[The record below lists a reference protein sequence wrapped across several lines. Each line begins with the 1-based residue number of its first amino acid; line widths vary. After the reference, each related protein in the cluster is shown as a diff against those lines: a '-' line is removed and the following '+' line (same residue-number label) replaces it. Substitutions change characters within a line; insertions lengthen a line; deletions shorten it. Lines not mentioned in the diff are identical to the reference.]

1 MGNTAE
7 SRHCFRFGEFELDPD
22 LRQLRI
28 NGRVIVLQEQSF
40 QILSALLASPGQ
52 LVTRKELTEQLW
64 PEGTFVDF
72 EHSLNTAVNRLREV
86 LEDSA
91 EHPRFIETMPR
102 RGYRFIAPV
111 TSTEAAAVVPGI
123 PSRAGDPQ
131 KTRDQNSEAVANAP
145 VRFLKNRNVKIA
157 TVVASA
163 LPIAILAAGVTS
175 YLRTPPKLTEKDSIV
190 LADFTNAT
198 GDPVFD
204 GTLRQGLAVQLEQS
218 PFLDVVSDEQIADTL
233 RLMAQPA
240 NAKLTRQLA
249 GEVCQRDGSVALL
262 EGSIANLEGE
272 YVIGLS
278 AVDCHQGRT
287 LAQAQVVA
295 GSKRQVLHALGNA
308 ATEIRTKLGESL
320 SSVQT
325 FDTPLEQA
333 TTPSLEAL
341 QAYSLGRNILAV
353 KGENVAVVPLYQ
365 HAIQLDPQ
373 FAMAYSSLGM
383 TYMNLGEQLL
393 AADQARK
400 AYEMRERVS
409 TREKF
414 YIEANYY
421 GLAIGDLEKAR
432 RIYEIWKHA
441 YPRDYIPLANLGGID
456 TQLGRYD
463 RVLAED
469 LENLR
474 LDPTKGT
481 THADVV
487 SDYVYLNRLGDARA
501 AAEQALSKGFDTP
514 ELRGKLYV
522 IAFLEND
529 PSGMKLQTVWSSE
542 KREVEDWFF
551 TLEADTAAYTG
562 KLRKARELS
571 RHAVVSA
578 KGLGEVETAAV
589 YEGFSALRESLMGNP
604 VQARERVTAAL
615 RLSRGREVLAA
626 AALALAFSGDVG
638 ESEARAN
645 ELVQRFPEDT
655 LVKYNYLPT
664 IRARIALNRNQ
675 ASKAIEAVEVAAP
688 YELGAVGDR
697 AFTLSLYPAYVRGQA
712 HLVARHGSE
721 AAAEFQKIIDHPG
734 VVQNELI
741 GALARLGLARAN
753 VLQGKTPKAVAE
765 YQEFLTLWKDADS
778 EIPILKQAK
787 AEYAKLH

>member
-7 SRHCFRFGEFELDPD
+7 SRHCFRFGEFELDPE

-123 PSRAGDPQ
+123 PSRASDPQ
-131 KTRDQNSEAVANAP
+131 KTREGNSEAVAKAP
-145 VRFLKNRNVKIA
+145 VPFLNNRNVKIA
-157 TVVASA
+157 AVVASA
-163 LPIAILAAGVTS
+163 LLILIAILAAGVKS
-175 YLRTPPKLTEKDSIV
+175 YLRPTPKLTEEDSIV

-218 PFLDVVSDEQIADTL
+218 PFLDVVSDEQVAETL

-249 GEVCQRDGSVALL
+249 GEVCQRDGSLAVL

-278 AVDCHQGRT
+278 AVDCYKGRT
-287 LAQAQVVA
+287 LAQTQVMA

-320 SSVQT
+320 TSVQP

-373 FAMAYSSLGM
+373 FAMAYSTLGM
-383 TYMNLGEQLL
+383 MYINLGEQLL

-441 YPRDYIPLANLGGID
+441 YPRDYIPLA
-456 TQLGRYD
+456 
-463 RVLAED
+463 
-469 LENLR
+469 
-474 LDPTKGT
+474 
-481 THADVV
+481 
-487 SDYVYLNRLGDARA
+487 
-501 AAEQALSKGFDTP
+501 
-514 ELRGKLYV
+514 
-522 IAFLEND
+522 
-529 PSGMKLQTVWSSE
+529 
-542 KREVEDWFF
+542 
-551 TLEADTAAYTG
+551 
-562 KLRKARELS
+562 
-571 RHAVVSA
+571 
-578 KGLGEVETAAV
+578 
-589 YEGFSALRESLMGNP
+589 
-604 VQARERVTAAL
+604 
-615 RLSRGREVLAA
+615 
-626 AALALAFSGDVG
+626 
-638 ESEARAN
+638 
-645 ELVQRFPEDT
+645 
-655 LVKYNYLPT
+655 
-664 IRARIALNRNQ
+664 
-675 ASKAIEAVEVAAP
+675 
-688 YELGAVGDR
+688 
-697 AFTLSLYPAYVRGQA
+697 
-712 HLVARHGSE
+712 
-721 AAAEFQKIIDHPG
+721 
-734 VVQNELI
+734 
-741 GALARLGLARAN
+741 
-753 VLQGKTPKAVAE
+753 
-765 YQEFLTLWKDADS
+765 
-778 EIPILKQAK
+778 
-787 AEYAKLH
+787 